1 MTKHTLEELRER
13 IDELD
18 RDIVKLLNQ
27 RMNLCQ
33 DIGAFKSAA
42 ARNVVDTEREAEI
55 LRRLASVNPGP
66 LSEQT
71 LSAVFREI
79 FSGSRALQT
88 PVTIAFLGP
97 AGTYT
102 HEAAIQMFGHSASFL
117 PCMTVHDVFEE
128 VIHGGVTYAVAPI
141 ENSIEGSVRETLD
154 LLMTSSIG
162 VCREVSLRVS
172 HALMNLTGRI
182 EDIRQVISHPQALA
196 QCRQWLADKLPG
208 IRLQETS
215 STARAAEQAME
226 NEGIAAIASERLGM
240 RLGLQII
247 RRGIQDRPEN
257 ITRFFAL
264 GRQKPLPTGDDKTSI
279 VFWTEDKP
287 GALHEVLIKFAQ
299 HGINLSRIE
308 SRPDREAVPWKY
320 AFFVDLEGHRDDAE
334 VATCLKEIAGKRT
347 MVKVLGSFPSR
358 PLPAGE

>member
-1 MTKHTLEELRER
+1 MTEHTLEELRTR

-18 RDIVKLLNQ
+18 RDIVKLLNR
-27 RMNLCQ
+27 RMTLSQ
-33 DIGAFKSAA
+33 KIGHFKSAA
-42 ARNVVDTEREAEI
+42 ARSVVDRERETEI
-55 LRRLASVNPGP
+55 LARLALENPGP
-66 LSEQT
+66 ISEQA
-71 LSAVFREI
+71 LSAIFREI
-79 FSGSRALQT
+79 FSGSRALQV

-102 HEAAIQMFGHSASFL
+102 HEAAIEMFGHSASFI
-117 PCMTVHDVFEE
+117 PCQTVREVFEE
-128 VIHGGVTYAVAPI
+128 VVHGGVTYAVAPI

-162 VCREVSLRVS
+162 ICREVSLRVN
-172 HALMNLTGRI
+172 HALMNRTGKI

-196 QCRQWLADKLPG
+196 QCRRWLADKLPG
-208 IRLQETS
+208 IPLRETS
-215 STARAAEQAME
+215 STAKAAEQAVE
-226 NEGIAAIASERLGM
+226 NHGTAAIASERLGI

-247 RRGIQDRPEN
+247 RLGIQDNPEN

-264 GRQKPLPTGDDKTSI
+264 GRVKAAPTGNDKTSI

-287 GALHEVLIKFAQ
+287 GALHRALTVFAQ

-308 SRPDREAVPWKY
+308 SRPDRGAVPWKY

-334 VATCLKEIAGKRT
+334 VANCLKEIGGKRT

>member
-1 MTKHTLEELRER
+1 MTKPSLQELRAR

-18 RDIVKLLNQ
+18 RDIVRLLNR
-27 RMNLCQ
+27 RMTLAQ
-33 DIGAFKSAA
+33 EIGHFKSAT
-42 ARNVVDTEREAEI
+42 ARNIVDRERETEI
-55 LRRLASVNPGP
+55 LRRLTTENPGP
-66 LSEQT
+66 LSEQA

-79 FSGSRALQT
+79 FSGSRALQA

-97 AGTYT
+97 AGTFT
-102 HEAAIQMFGHSASFL
+102 HEAAIEMFGHSASYL
-117 PCMTVHDVFEE
+117 PCLTVRDVFEE

-154 LLMTSSIG
+154 LLMTSSICI
-162 VCREVSLRVS
+162 CREVSLRIS

-182 EDIRQVISHPQALA
+182 EDIRQVISHQQALA
-196 QCRQWLADKLPG
+196 QCRRWLADKLPG
-208 IRLQETS
+208 IPLRETS

-226 NEGIAAIASERLGM
+226 DKETAAIASERIGI

-247 RRGIQDRPEN
+247 RRGIQDSPEN

-264 GRQKPLPTGDDKTSI
+264 GRLKSAPTGNDKTSV

-287 GALHEVLIKFAQ
+287 GALHRILKKFAQ
-299 HGINLSRIE
+299 HEINLSRIE
-308 SRPDREAVPWKY
+308 SRPDRGAVPWKY
-320 AFFVDLEGHRDDAE
+320 AFFVDLEGHRDDAQ

-358 PLPAGE
+358 SMPADA

>member
-1 MTKHTLEELRER
+1 MTEHTLEELRAK

-18 RDIVKLLNQ
+18 RDIVKLLNR
-27 RMNLCQ
+27 RMTLSQ
-33 DIGAFKSAA
+33 EIGHFKSTS
-42 ARNVVDTEREAEI
+42 ARNVVDREREAEI
-55 LRRLASVNPGP
+55 LRRLATENPGP
-66 LSEQT
+66 LSEQA

-102 HEAAIQMFGHSASFL
+102 HEAAIEMFGHSASFI
-117 PCMTVHDVFEE
+117 PCLTVRDVFEE
-128 VIHGGVTYAVAPI
+128 VIQGGVTYAVAPI

-162 VCREVSLRVS
+162 VCREVSLRVR

-182 EDIRQVISHPQALA
+182 EDIRQVNSHPQALA
-196 QCRQWLADKLPG
+196 QCRRWLADKLPD
-208 IRLQETS
+208 IPLRETS
-215 STARAAEQAME
+215 STAKAAEQAME
-226 NEGIAAIASERLGM
+226 NEGTAAIASERIGT

-247 RRGIQDRPEN
+247 RRGIQDSPEN

-264 GRQKPLPTGDDKTSI
+264 GRVKSAPTGDDKTSI

-287 GALHEVLIKFAQ
+287 GALHRILTEFAR

-308 SRPDREAVPWKY
+308 SRPDRGAVPWKY
-320 AFFVDLEGHRDDAE
+320 AFFVDLEGHRDDE
-334 VATCLKEIAGKRT
+334 KVATCLKEIADART

>member
-1 MTKHTLEELRER
+1 MSKHTLEELRAR

-18 RDIVKLLNQ
+18 RDFVKLLNR
-27 RMNLCQ
+27 RMTLSLE
-33 DIGAFKSAA
+33 IGHFKSAA
-42 ARNVVDTEREAEI
+42 ARNVVDRERESEI
-55 LRRLASVNPGP
+55 LRRLASENPGP
-66 LSEQT
+66 LSEQA
-71 LSAVFREI
+71 LSSVFREI
-79 FSGSRALQT
+79 FSGSRALQS

-102 HEAAIQMFGHSASFL
+102 HEAAIEMFGHSASFL
-117 PCMTVHDVFEE
+117 PCVTVRDVFEE
-128 VIHGGVTYAVAPI
+128 VVHGGVTYAVAPI

-196 QCRQWLADKLPG
+196 QCRRWLANKLPG
-208 IRLQETS
+208 IPLRETS
-215 STARAAEQAME
+215 STAKAAEQAME
-226 NEGIAAIASERLGM
+226 NEGTAAIASERLCI

-247 RRGIQDRPEN
+247 RRGIQDSPEN

-264 GRQKPLPTGDDKTSI
+264 GRAKPVPTGNDKTSI
-279 VFWTEDKP
+279 VFWTENKP
-287 GALHEVLIKFAQ
+287 GALHRILTEFAE

-308 SRPDREAVPWKY
+308 SRPDRGAVPWKY
-320 AFFVDLEGHRDDAE
+320 AFFVDLEGHRDDVE
-334 VATCLKEIAGKRT
+334 VATCLKEIADKRT

>member
-1 MTKHTLEELRER
+1 MTKKTLEELRAR
-13 IDELD
+13 IDQLD
-18 RDIVKLLNQ
+18 SDLIDLLNR
-27 RMNLCQ
+27 RMSLCQ
-33 DIGAFKSAA
+33 EIGHFKSAA
-42 ARNVVDTEREAEI
+42 ARNVVDREREAEI
-55 LRRLASVNPGP
+55 LRRLASENPGP
-66 LSEQT
+66 LSEQA

-79 FSGSRALQT
+79 FSGSRALQA

-102 HEAAIQMFGHSASFL
+102 HEAAIEMFGHSATFI
-117 PCMTVHDVFEE
+117 PCLTVRDVFEE
-128 VIHGGVTYAVAPI
+128 VVHGGVTYAVAPI

-172 HALMNLTGRI
+172 HALMNLTGKI
-182 EDIRQVISHPQALA
+182 EDIQQVISHPQALA
-196 QCRQWLADKLPG
+196 QCRRWLADKLPG
-208 IRLQETS
+208 IPLRDTS
-215 STARAAEQAME
+215 STARAAELAME
-226 NEGIAAIASERLGM
+226 SVGTAAIASERIGT

-247 RRGIQDRPEN
+247 RRGIQDSPEN

-264 GRQKPLPTGDDKTSI
+264 GSLKSAPTGDDKTSI

-287 GALHEVLIKFAQ
+287 GALHKILKKFAQ

-308 SRPDREAVPWKY
+308 SRPDRGAVAWKY
-320 AFFVDLEGHRDDAE
+320 AFFVDLEGHRDDPE
-334 VATCLKEIAGKRT
+334 VAACLKEITGKRT

-358 PLPAGE
+358 SLPAGE